1 MAISASIISS
11 FSSPKLKGGMDA
23 AKKSIRA
30 KTSNMKSLIGQISTT
45 PGKDTDKKIS
55 GPTKAFLETFADDDT
70 EKLIRV
76 GVTRLKDTMIEIYDL
91 STVLVSAIKNI
102 SKGLTSGRAGGGG
115 KGGGLAN
122 LAKWIGGITG
132 ARWGL
137 GKLFGKKGDIKAPKK
152 SKITDVDAPK
162 KPKKIKKITKT
173 LKKPNVKKPSRGMF
187 SQFKDNLPTKNLKKT
202 KFTMPKLKNLKISRK
217 GLIRTGALMLG
228 SIGLGAGLGMASKDT
243 AVAEGLDGVD
253 GVSGVDGVDGV
264 DGVQGKAGVDGLDGK
279 DKVSIKSEIVNIDEL
294 TDEKQSVIA
303 KTETSTT
310 SEPKRSNFPKGK
322 SGTRKFV
329 QAKKEFIKLK
339 NEERGVK
346 SLDSK
351 EDKPNI
357 VVLPSGQNVAPQVSQ
372 PQKIMNLNGSAQN
385 GPDIS
390 FLPSSKS
397 DSFGAFET
405 RMIYNIVN

>member
-11 FSSPKLKGGMDA
+11 FSAPKLKGGMDA

-102 SKGLTSGRAGGGG
+102 SKGLTSGRAGGGR

-137 GKLFGKKGDIKAPKK
+137 GKLFGKKGNIKAPKTK
-152 SKITDVDAPK
+152 NITN
-162 KPKKIKKITKT
+162 IKDIKGGKNKITKT
-173 LKKPNVKKPSRGMF
+173 GGKLKKPTVKKPRGGMF
-187 SQFKDNLPTKNLKKT
+187 GQFKDNLPTKNLKKT

-217 GLIRTGALMLG
+217 GLIKTGALMLG

-243 AVAEGLDGVD
+243 TVAEGLDGVD
-253 GVSGVDGVDGV
+253 GVSGVDGV

-339 NEERGVK
+339 NEEKGVK

-385 GPDIS
+385 GPDIA

>member
-102 SKGLTSGRAGGGG
+102 SKGLTSGKGGGGG
-115 KGGGLAN
+115 KKGNPLAN
-122 LAKWIGGITG
+122 IAQLLGGITAG
-132 ARWGL
+132 RWGL
-137 GKLFGKKGDIKAPKK
+137 SKLFGKKGDIKVPKK
-152 SKITDVDAPK
+152 PKITDVK
-162 KPKKIKKITKT
+162 KPKSPKKIIKK
-173 LKKPNVKKPSRGMF
+173 LKKPTVKKPSRGMF
-187 SQFKDNLPTKNLKKT
+187 GQFKDNLPTKNVKKT

-228 SIGLGAGLGMASKDT
+228 SIGLGAGLGMASEDT
-243 AVAEGLDGVD
+243 TVAEGLDGVD
-253 GVSGVDGVDGV
+253 GVSGVDGV

-310 SEPKRSNFPKGK
+310 SEPKRSNFPKGE

-385 GPDIS
+385 GPDIA

>member
-137 GKLFGKKGDIKAPKK
+137 GKLFRKKGDIKTPKK
-152 SKITDVDAPK
+152 PKITDVDAPK
-162 KPKKIKKITKT
+162 KPKSLKKITKK
-173 LKKPNVKKPSRGMF
+173 LKKPTVKKPRGGMF
-187 SQFKDNLPTKNLKKT
+187 GQFKDNLPTKNLKKT

-228 SIGLGAGLGMASKDT
+228 SIGLGAGLGMASKDA

-253 GVSGVDGVDGV
+253 GVSGVDGV

-279 DKVSIKSEIVNIDEL
+279 DKVSIRSEIVNIDEL

-339 NEERGVK
+339 NEEKGVK

-385 GPDIS
+385 GPDIA